1 MKVTPKKIVKGVT
14 PYGALVA
21 RRKLKQHASRIKS
34 EQSALNNAL
43 LGAKKTSGSKKPKV
57 VVSLTTYGNRINHI
71 APLSIASLFNQTV
84 MPDRIV
90 LWLAHGEKLTKA
102 LKKLSNLG
110 LEIRYTK
117 DIKSY
122 KKLIPALEKYPNSII
137 ITVDDDVIYP
147 VDWLEKTLD
156 TAKKNPKSVI
166 FNRGRQVLINNGKIE
181 QYDKWPIL
189 ESNITNSSLMLPTG
203 VGGVLYPQG
212 SLDKR
217 VFDESLFMSLANHGD
232 DIWFW
237 AMTELTNTKRVLVKD
252 GFNNTLPYEL
262 DNQNANRLSMI
273 NDNTTYVNNLL
284 GQFPE
289 LNKKIRANKGL
300 EITTIKHNGVDTR
313 FNITNPNDWIQKIQ
327 RTTGRFYEIDMLE
340 DIQNRLASKNN
351 NVIIDAGAYIGN
363 HSIFFATHCKATKV
377 ISFEPFKESYYK
389 LTDNIRLNG
398 LDNIITTYNF
408 ALGDKKGKA
417 EINVLDS
424 DNQGAN
430 KIDVDVKGN
439 IKIIPL
445 DSLLFDGLDRLDLI
459 KIDVEG
465 MEIPLVNGALKTI
478 HKFSPLLY
486 IEAFEM
492 SRLIELIKILSPLG
506 YSIVD
511 VFNATPTYLF
521 IRNLKTL

>member
-1 MKVTPKKIVKGVT
+1 MKVKPRKIAKALM
-14 PYGALVA
+14 PYGALIM
-21 RRKLKQHASRIKS
+21 RRKFKQDKDRVKS
-34 EQSALNNAL
+34 EQEILNSALVN
-43 LGAKKTSGSKKPKV
+43 AKKINNLKEPEV
-57 VVSLTTYGNRINHI
+57 VVSLTTYGDRISHI

-90 LWLAHGEKLTKA
+90 LWLAYGEKPTKA

-110 LEIRYTK
+110 LEILYTK

-122 KKLIPALEKYPNSII
+122 KKLVPALKKYPKSII

-147 VDWLEKTLD
+147 VDWLEKTLG

-166 FNRGRQVLINNGKIE
+166 FNRGRRILINNGKIE
-181 QYDKWPIL
+181 QYDSWPIL
-189 ESNITNSSLMLPTG
+189 EYNIKNSSLMLPTG

-217 VFDESLFMSLANHGD
+217 VFDEKLFMSLANHGD

-262 DNQNANRLSMI
+262 DNQNTNRLSMI
-273 NDNTTYVNNLL
+273 NDNTTYINNLL

-289 LNKKIRANKGL
+289 LYKKVSANIGP
-300 EITTIKHNGVDTR
+300 EITTIKHDGLDAR
-313 FNITNPNDWIQKIQ
+313 FNVTNPNDWIQKIQ
-327 RTTGRFYEIDMLE
+327 RITGQFYEIEMLQ
-340 DIQNRLASKNN
+340 DIQNRLSSKNN

-363 HSIFFATHCKATKV
+363 HSIFFATHCKASKV
-377 ISFEPFKESYYK
+377 ISFEPFKESYDK
-389 LTDNIRLNG
+389 LMDNIRLNG
-398 LDNIITTYNF
+398 LDDRITTYNC

-417 EINVLDS
+417 KINVLDS

-430 KIDVDVKGN
+430 KIDVGVKGN

-445 DSLLFDGLDRLDLI
+445 DTILLDDLDRLDLI

-465 MEIPLVNGALKTI
+465 MEIPLVKGSLKTI
-478 HKFSPLLY
+478 HKFSPILY

-521 IRNLKTL
+521 IRNVKTQ